1 MRARVS
7 LQRMVGHTLVEDTV
21 RRYHLPVLRSVA
33 PRGGKGAGVGSA
45 SVSGPMSRT
54 SSSDRRH
61 DVCIALV
68 SLAGL
73 LIEIAYTRIVSFKLF
88 YYFTYLVI
96 GLALL
101 GLGTG
106 GVLLA
111 VSRRL
116 REAPLDRLLARSAL
130 VGSVTTGLGYVAVA
144 RMPLDTVALWEYTS
158 GAAVLNAGRLGLLC
172 LALFLP
178 FAAIGMFVSSLLS
191 RRRERVGR
199 LYAAD
204 LLGAGLACALA
215 VPLHATIGPPAAV
228 YLAAAVLAGVAC
240 LLEDPG
246 AALRGV
252 AGAVGIVALL
262 LPTLGALPSIT
273 TEGSK
278 HIGGVD
284 IEHTTWG
291 PVFRVDVGSEVF
303 GRHIL
308 YHDGLVGSNIVGFDG
323 DLPALTDFE
332 EDVRSLPF
340 EVLGEAPGRELIIGS
355 AGGHEI
361 LASRYFGA
369 TGIEAVELNPVTT
382 GLLEGRYREYSG
394 NLVDEPEVHV
404 VTADGRTHLAR
415 SDAEFDL
422 IWFVAPDSY
431 AATNAASS
439 GAFVLSESYLYT
451 VEMLVESLEHL
462 SERGVIVAQFGEFD
476 FDAKPNRTRR
486 YLNTARAALREIG
499 VQDPGLHLMVARTSD
514 AHVELATIVVKQA
527 AFTTEEIE
535 RFSQKVLSLEGGTV
549 EYVPGAVGGACITAT
564 ASGSDDALHS
574 ACSGS
579 YMVSAIHDD
588 SPFFWHF
595 TPFSTVAVDILGD
608 VDALVDPEDA
618 IGERLLLFLLGIAS
632 VFAGVFLLLPFVLVR
647 QTWQA
652 LPHKLTSGVYFG
664 SLGLGFMLF
673 EIALIQRLTLLL
685 GYPTYSLTVTLA
697 ALLVSTGIGASLSGR
712 LADRPRLRMEA
723 GGVLALL
730 TAVYLVGIGPLTEA
744 LLSSPLIVRVLAT
757 LVLLA
762 PLGVVLGLF
771 MPLGLRVVAGLGA
784 EGPTYVAWAWAVNG
798 FCSVIGSVLT
808 TILSMTFGFR
818 AVLVLGL
825 LAYVVALTALRRFSA
840 PAVAGAVVPG

>member
-1 MRARVS
+1 V
-7 LQRMVGHTLVEDTV
+7 
-21 RRYHLPVLRSVA
+21 P
-33 PRGGKGAGVGSA
+33 
-45 SVSGPMSRT
+45 GPSSRIL
-54 SSSDRRH
+54 SSDRRH
-61 DVCIALV
+61 DVGIALV

-73 LIEIAYTRIVSFKLF
+73 LVEIAYTRVVSFKLF

-101 GLGTG
+101 GLGAG

-116 REAPLDRLLARSAL
+116 REAPLEHVLARSAL
-130 VGSVTTGLGYVAVA
+130 AGSVATGLGYLVVA

-158 GAAVLNAGRLGLLC
+158 KAALLNAGRLGLLC

-178 FAAIGMFVSSLLS
+178 FAAIGVFVSSLLS
-191 RRRERVGR
+191 RRQERVGR

-215 VPLHATIGPPAAV
+215 VPLHAMIGPPAV
-228 YLAAAVLAGVAC
+228 VSLAAALLAMVAG
-240 LLEDPG
+240 LLADSD
-246 AALRGV
+246 AVIRRV
-252 AGAVGIVALL
+252 AGAVGVVALL

-273 TEGSK
+273 TESSK

-284 IEHTTWG
+284 LEHTEWG
-291 PVFRVDVGSEVF
+291 PVFRVDVGTEVF

-308 YHDGLVGSNIVGFDG
+308 YHDGLVGSNIIGFDG
-323 DLPALTDFE
+323 DIAALADFE
-332 EDVRSLPF
+332 GDVRSLPF
-340 EVLGEAPGRELIIGS
+340 SVLGDPPDRELIIGS

-361 LASRYFGA
+361 LASLSFGA
-369 TGIEAVELNPVTT
+369 TGIDAVELNPVTT

-394 NLVDEPEVHV
+394 NIADDPEVRL

-415 SDAEFDL
+415 SDDRFDL

-462 SERGVIVAQFGEFD
+462 SDRGVIVAQFGEFD

-486 YLNTARAALREIG
+486 YINTARAALGEVG
-499 VQDPGLHLMVARTSD
+499 VTDPGFHLMVARTAD
-514 AHVELATIVVKQA
+514 AHVELATIVVKRTP
-527 AFTTEEIE
+527 FTAGEID
-535 RFSQKVLSLEGGTV
+535 RFSQKVRSLEGGTL
-549 EYVPGAVGGACITAT
+549 EYVPGAVVGTCVAAT
-564 ASGSDDALHS
+564 AAGSSDARYS
-574 ACSGS
+574 ACPGS
-579 YMVSAIHDD
+579 YMVDAVHDD
-588 SPFFWHF
+588 APFFWHF
-595 TPFSTVAVDILGD
+595 SPFAVVAADILAD
-608 VDALVDPEDA
+608 VDALVDPEDS
-618 IGERLLLFLLGIAS
+618 IGERLLLFLLGIAV
-632 VFAGVFLLLPFVLVR
+632 VFAAVFLLLPFMVVR
-647 QTWQA
+647 RTWQA
-652 LPHKLTSGVYFG
+652 LPRKLASGVYFG
-664 SLGLGFMLF
+664 SLGMGFMLF

-697 ALLVSTGIGASLSGR
+697 ALLVSTAVGASLSGR
-712 LADRPRLRMEA
+712 LAGRRRFRLEA
-723 GGVLALL
+723 GVALALL
-730 TAVYLVGIGPLTEA
+730 TAVYLIGIGPLTEA
-744 LLSSPLIVRVLAT
+744 LLPSPLAVRVAAT

-762 PLGVVLGLF
+762 PLGVLLGLF

-825 LAYVVALTALRRFSA
+825 LAYVVALTALRRLSA
-840 PAVAGAVVPG
+840 PTGAVVPG

>member
-1 MRARVS
+1 M
-7 LQRMVGHTLVEDTV
+7 LDHCQIPVGCF
-21 RRYHLPVLRSVA
+21 
-33 PRGGKGAGVGSA
+33 RGSEGAGLGSA
-45 SVSGPMSRT
+45 SVTGPMSRT

-61 DVCIALV
+61 DVGIALV

-73 LIEIAYTRIVSFKLF
+73 LIEIAYTRVVSFKLF

-116 REAPLDRLLARSAL
+116 REAPLERVLARSAL
-130 VGSVTTGLGYVAVA
+130 AGSVATALGYVVVA
-144 RMPLDTVALWEYTS
+144 RMPLDTVVLWEYTS
-158 GAAVLNAGRLGLLC
+158 GAAVLNAGRLGLMC
-172 LALFLP
+172 LAVFLP
-178 FAAIGMFVSSLLS
+178 FAAIGVFVSSLLS
-191 RRRERVGR
+191 RRREQVGR

-240 LLEDPG
+240 LLGDAG
-246 AALRGV
+246 AALRRV
-252 AGAVGIVALL
+252 AGAVGVVVLL
-262 LPTLGALPSIT
+262 LPILGALPSIT
-273 TEGSK
+273 TESSK
-278 HIGGVD
+278 HIGGAD
-284 IEHTTWG
+284 IEHTAWG

-308 YHDGLVGSNIVGFDG
+308 YHDGLVGSNIIGFDG
-323 DLPALTDFE
+323 DLSALTDFAG
-332 EDVRSLPF
+332 DVRSLPF
-340 EVLGEAPGRELIIGS
+340 EVLGEAPERELIIGS

-369 TGIEAVELNPVTT
+369 TGIDAVELNPVTT

-394 NLVDEPEVHV
+394 NLVADPEVRL
-404 VTADGRTHLAR
+404 VTADGRTYLAR
-415 SDAEFDL
+415 SAGEFDL

-486 YLNTARAALREIG
+486 YLSTARAALQEIG
-499 VQDPGLHLMVARTSD
+499 VQDPGFHLLVARTAD
-514 AHVELATIVVKQA
+514 AHVELATIVIKRT

-549 EYVPGAVGGACITAT
+549 EYVPGAAAGTCVAAT
-564 ASGSDDALHS
+564 ASGSDDTRYP

-595 TPFSTVAVDILGD
+595 TPFSTVAGDVLGD

-618 IGERLLLFLLGIAS
+618 IGERLLLFLLGIAL
-632 VFAGVFLLLPFVLVR
+632 VFAAVFLLLPFVTVR
-647 QTWQA
+647 RTWQA
-652 LPHKLTSGVYFG
+652 LPRKLTSGVYFG

-697 ALLVSTGIGASLSGR
+697 ALLVSTGVGASLSGR
-712 LADRPRLRMEA
+712 LAGRPRLRLETGA
-723 GGVLALL
+723 ALTLL
-730 TAVYLVGIGPLTEA
+730 TVVYLLGVGPLTDA
-744 LLSSPLIVRVLAT
+744 LLPSPLVVRVMAT

-771 MPLGLRVVAGLGA
+771 MPLGLRVVALLGA

-808 TILSMTFGFR
+808 TMLSMTFGFQ

-825 LAYVVALTALRRFSA
+825 VAYVVALTALWRLSA
-840 PAVAGAVVPG
+840 PAAADTVVPG

>member
-1 MRARVS
+1 M
-7 LQRMVGHTLVEDTV
+7 
-21 RRYHLPVLRSVA
+21 
-33 PRGGKGAGVGSA
+33 
-45 SVSGPMSRT
+45 SGPPSRT

-61 DVCIALV
+61 DVGIALV

-73 LIEIAYTRIVSFKLF
+73 LIEIAYTRVVSFKLF

-116 REAPLDRLLARSAL
+116 REAPLERVLARSAL
-130 VGSVTTGLGYVAVA
+130 VGSVATGLGYVVVA

-158 GAAVLNAGRLGLLC
+158 GAAVLNAGRLGLVC

-178 FAAIGMFVSSLLS
+178 FVAIGVFVSSLLS

-204 LLGAGLACALA
+204 LFGAGLACAIA

-228 YLAAAVLAGVAC
+228 YLAAALLAAVAG
-240 LLEDPG
+240 LQGDPN
-246 AALRGV
+246 AALRRV

-273 TEGSK
+273 TESSK

-284 IEHTTWG
+284 VEHTEWG

-308 YHDGLVGSNIVGFDG
+308 YHDGLVGSNIIGFDG
-323 DLPALTDFE
+323 DLSALADFE
-332 EDVRSLPF
+332 GDVRSLPF
-340 EVLGEAPGRELIIGS
+340 SVLREPPDRELIIGS

-369 TGIEAVELNPVTT
+369 TGIDAVELNPVTT

-394 NLVDEPEVHV
+394 NLVDDPEVHL

-415 SDAEFDL
+415 SNDAFDL

-451 VEMLVESLEHL
+451 VEMLVESLKHL
-462 SERGVIVAQFGEFD
+462 SERGLIVAQFGEFD

-514 AHVELATIVVKQA
+514 AHVELATIVIKQT

-549 EYVPGAVGGACITAT
+549 EYVPGAVGTCVTAT
-564 ASGSDDALHS
+564 ALGSSDARNS
-574 ACSGS
+574 ACPGS
-579 YMVSAIHDD
+579 YMVYAIHDD
-588 SPFFWHF
+588 APFFWHF
-595 TPFSTVAVDILGD
+595 TRFSFVAADLFAD

-632 VFAGVFLLLPFVLVR
+632 VFAAVFLLLPFLAVR
-647 QTWQA
+647 RAWQA
-652 LPHKLTSGVYFG
+652 LPRKLTSGVYFG

-697 ALLVSTGIGASLSGR
+697 ALLVSTGVGATLSGR
-712 LADRPRLRMEA
+712 FAGRPRLRLEA
-723 GGVLALL
+723 GAALTLL
-730 TAVYLVGIGPLTEA
+730 TAAYLLGVGPLTDA
-744 LLSSPLIVRVLAT
+744 LLPSPLIVRVMAT

-771 MPLGLRVVAGLGA
+771 MPLGLRVVGRLGA

-808 TILSMTFGFR
+808 TMLSMTFGFR

-825 LAYVVALTALRRFSA
+825 VAYVVALTALRRLSA
-840 PAVAGAVVPG
+840 PAAAGAVVPG